1 MPIGLKGDSGSIP
14 LVAVFEKAKS
24 LLLVKGEK
32 SMIGKQELT
41 KRLTAEKDS
50 VSVQRNWIKGFP
62 EVKTIDEYLKGLDYV
77 LNTLKYND
85 MEKCADLLCKELAD
99 TIEYTE
105 KNSTDKNKR
114 GRVLGLYF
122 AYQLFKGETPN
133 SLAL

>member
-1 MPIGLKGDSGSIP
+1 
-14 LVAVFEKAKS
+14 
-24 LLLVKGEK
+24 
-32 SMIGKQELT
+32 MIGKQELT

-122 AYQLFKGETPN
+122 AYQLFKGETPT